1 MLQNFVINKHNTK
14 ASSKLMSISKTISRY
29 CDSLVRNKMGNI
41 IKIPTIDFSVILTD
55 GIAKIILSGF

>member
-14 ASSKLMSISKTISRY
+14 ASSKLMSISKTIISRY

-41 IKIPTIDFSVILTD
+41 IKIPTTDFSEL
-55 GIAKIILSGF
+55 F